1 MAMDLSSGR
10 LLEDADRPAA
20 DPAAVVNETM
30 AARDWPGT
38 EALGKRFRLGTNPA
52 RPWVTIVGIV
62 RPSRHNAIVERDRA
76 EMYLAHAQLPQ
87 TVGNAARA
95 MAVVLKTTGDP
106 LRAARPFRNLV
117 RELDPRLPVSD
128 MRALDEIASRA
139 VSTPRFAASLL
150 GAFALLA
157 LALAVVGVYGTVSLS
172 VAQRGREIGVRLALG
187 AEPREIIRLVLRQ
200 GLALAAMGAVIG
212 LVAASL
218 AARALTSWLY
228 GVAPLDPVT
237 FAAVP
242 VVLGLATLAACI
254 VPARRGAALDPI
266 TALR

>member
-1 MAMDLSSGR
+1 
-10 LLEDADRPAA
+10 
-20 DPAAVVNETM
+20 
-30 AARDWPGT
+30 
-38 EALGKRFRLGTNPA
+38 
-52 RPWVTIVGIV
+52 
-62 RPSRHNAIVERDRA
+62 
-76 EMYLAHAQLPQ
+76 
-87 TVGNAARA
+87 
-95 MAVVLKTTGDP
+95 
-106 LRAARPFRNLV
+106 
-117 RELDPRLPVSD
+117 

-157 LALAVVGVYGTVSLS
+157 LALAVVGVYGTVSLF

>member
-1 MAMDLSSGR
+1 
-10 LLEDADRPAA
+10 
-20 DPAAVVNETM
+20 
-30 AARDWPGT
+30 
-38 EALGKRFRLGTNPA
+38 
-52 RPWVTIVGIV
+52 
-62 RPSRHNAIVERDRA
+62 
-76 EMYLAHAQLPQ
+76 MYLAHAQLPQ

-106 LRAARPFRNLV
+106 MRAGRPFRDLV

-157 LALAVVGVYGTVSLS
+157 LALAVVGGYGTVSLF

-212 LVAASL
+212 LVANDS
-218 AARALTSWLY
+218 S
-228 GVAPLDPVT
+228 V
-237 FAAVP
+237 AVP
-242 VVLGLATLAACI
+242 AAMVPVL
-254 VPARRGAALDPI
+254 VPIFVLRRAQALPEP
-266 TALR
+266 L